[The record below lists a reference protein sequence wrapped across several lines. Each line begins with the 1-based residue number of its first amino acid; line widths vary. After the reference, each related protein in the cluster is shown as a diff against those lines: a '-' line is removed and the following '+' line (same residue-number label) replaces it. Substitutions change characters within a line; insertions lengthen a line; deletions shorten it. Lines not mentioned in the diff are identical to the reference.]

1 MEGGLEIVQDRLE
14 GRPLG
19 PWRELGHEQTLAVV
33 AATVGGPRS
42 AAADHVDL
50 EAAVDVDPDPA
61 VLSHGLGMRIVSWN
75 VNSVRVRLEAIRRF
89 VRKYEPDVLCLQETK
104 VEDHLFPR
112 EAFARMGFANTI
124 VAGQKGY
131 HGVAIATRRPVSSHH
146 QRRIGGR
153 RQARHVAI
161 EVDGIEIHDVYVP
174 AGGERPDPEQN
185 PAFAYKLR
193 FLRSMARWMR
203 SWPNDVP
210 RVLVGD
216 LNVAP
221 LETDVWSHQ
230 KLRRV
235 ITHTEVEIEHLAAVQ
250 RSCGWVDAAR
260 SVVPPSE
267 KLFTWWSHR
276 GDWRRLNKGRRL
288 DHIWVTPTLEKRIRD
303 VKVATEVRGW
313 RRPSDH
319 APLFVDLDTR

>member
-1 MEGGLEIVQDRLE
+1 M
-14 GRPLG
+14 
-19 PWRELGHEQTLAVV
+19 
-33 AATVGGPRS
+33 AT
-42 AAADHVDL
+42 DHLDL

-61 VLSHGLGMRIVSWN
+61 VLSHAIGMRIVSWN

-112 EAFARMGFANTI
+112 DAFTRMGFADT
-124 VAGQKGY
+124 VVVGQKGY
-131 HGVAIATRRPVSSHH
+131 HGVAIATRRPVTRTA
-146 QRRIGGR
+146 QRQLGGR
-153 RQARHVAI
+153 SEARHVAV

-174 AGGERPDPEQN
+174 AGGERPDPEEN

-193 FLRSMARWMR
+193 FLLGMARWMR
-203 SWPNDVP
+203 RWPRGRP

-216 LNVAP
+216 FNVAP

-235 ITHTEVEIEHLAAVQ
+235 ITHTEVEIEHLGAVQ
-250 RSCGWVDAAR
+250 RAGAWVDAAR
-260 SVVPPSE
+260 VVVPPSE

-276 GDWRRLNKGRRL
+276 GDWRKLDKGRRL
-288 DHIWVTPTLEKRIRD
+288 DHIWVSPVLAPRI
-303 VKVATEVRGW
+303 VGMKVAREVRGW

-319 APLFVDLDTR
+319 APLFVDLEPA